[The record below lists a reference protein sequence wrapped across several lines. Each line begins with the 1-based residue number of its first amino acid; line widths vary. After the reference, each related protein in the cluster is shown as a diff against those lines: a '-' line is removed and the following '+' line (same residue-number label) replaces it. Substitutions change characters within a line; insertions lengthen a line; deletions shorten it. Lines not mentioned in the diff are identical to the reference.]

1 MDCPNTAGCPIY
13 AKFKTEAL
21 KNIYIRMYC
30 TSKFDK
36 CKRKQIKDRGEKVP
50 LDLLPDGKSLD
61 AL

>member
-1 MDCPNTAGCPIY
+1 
-13 AKFKTEAL
+13 
-21 KNIYIRMYC
+21 MYC
-30 TSKFDK
+30 TSKFDN